1 VGTVDQ
7 PSLEIRVLV
16 ESEEEARVL
25 RDAATEAGGTAD
37 VTEAADAD
45 RRDIAPIVVLLW
57 VAVAGA
63 AGVVA
68 EHLLDRKG
76 RIIDLTKTPVTIE
89 KADLPRGTLL
99 VILPDGKYEIK
110 EASKSSLENILSA
123 AGVAAAKAAVE
134 TAGGVKKE

>member
-1 VGTVDQ
+1 MDQ